1 MKRIPLALKEK
12 VLEAIKNN
20 GFTSQQA
27 SDEYWVKL
35 GTIQYWLRQEVEVW
49 GSWEKTHLWKIRRLE
64 KTNED
69 LLLIIWELT
78 AELNKL
84 KKKK

>member
-27 SDEYWVKL
+27 SDEY
-35 GTIQYWLRQEVEVW
+35 
-49 GSWEKTHLWKIRRLE
+49 
-64 KTNED
+64 
-69 LLLIIWELT
+69 
-78 AELNKL
+78 
-84 KKKK
+84 